1 MKRMQSDECRVQS
14 SAGQSAPRSDRPLQ
28 FSTLH
33 SSLSIIA
40 LALLLLAAT
49 ALPAGAQNAGAG
61 AAPLRK
67 TDLIRLLTGSALTP
81 AQVAAEVQQ
90 NCLAFTPTARDRANL
105 VALGADS
112 TVMARIDSCARA
124 RAAAVVRRPAAAAPP
139 VAAAPAPAPPA
150 PPAPPD
156 PVASARLVAV
166 PLASRVQVPVRGT
179 AVVNVALKRG
189 SDAVAGARLV
199 LLGSARFAGDGAAD
213 ATAVTDERG
222 LAQFRFPAGGTAGT
236 FRLAVWVDGDSL
248 AVPAELQL
256 SVVAPIVAVPPPA
269 PRPPAA
275 PLPAADRTGFVL
287 GMAQRGRVGETAP
300 LPVVFEV
307 RDSGGAAIPG
317 VAVSLSA
324 VNGRLL
330 GAQPTTDAQ
339 GQVRA
344 QVVFGE
350 RAGVPTVIS
359 GTVGSIVRQATLF
372 PTAAPP
378 SRLVVLLDGN
388 AMAGQVVLLASRAAQ
403 LRIFC
408 RDRFGNPVALAG
420 LQAAV
425 GDERVLRVTDVTS
438 DTLGGEVTVTA
449 GKAGSTNLVIQG
461 SGLRA
466 DFSALVR

>member
-1 MKRMQSDECRVQS
+1 MRNVHGRS
-14 SAGQSAPRSDRPLQ
+14 STRFDLPWRFRTPHSAFRIV
-28 FSTLH
+28 
-33 SSLSIIA
+33 SLP
-40 LALLLLAAT
+40 ALLLVLSAP
-49 ALPAGAQNAGAG
+49 LPAGAQNAGAG

-112 TVMARIDSCARA
+112 TVMARIDSCTRA

-139 VAAAPAPAPPA
+139 VAAAPV
-150 PPAPPD
+150 PPD
-156 PVASARLVAV
+156 PVAPARLVAV

-307 RDSGGAAIPG
+307 RDSGGAALPG

-372 PTAAPP
+372 PAAAPP

-388 AMAGQVVLLASRAAQ
+388 AMAGQVVLLANRAAQ

-438 DTLGGEVTVTA
+438 DSLGGGVTVTA

-466 DFSALVR
+466 DFSALVRP

>member
-1 MKRMQSDECRVQS
+1 M
-14 SAGQSAPRSDRPLQ
+14 SATV
-28 FSTLH
+28 STGR
-33 SSLSIIA
+33 
-40 LALLLLAAT
+40 LALLLFLAAP
-49 ALPAGAQNAGAG
+49 LPAGGQASGSQPQ
-61 AAPLRK
+61 PLRK

-112 TVMARIDSCARA
+112 TVMARIDSCTRA

-139 VAAAPAPAPPA
+139 VASAPTPA

-156 PVASARLVAV
+156 PVAPARLVAV

-324 VNGRLL
+324 VNGRLV

-372 PTAAPP
+372 PAAAPP

-388 AMAGQVVLLASRAAQ
+388 AMAGQVVLLANRAAQ

-438 DTLGGEVTVTA
+438 DTLGGGVTVTA

-466 DFSALVR
+466 DFSALVRP